1 MSRYFVPR
9 GRSAVAAAASRR
21 DFQAAPRT
29 VWIPHRCSKKRP
41 NNKTSNYL
49 ISMGENDLKRSS
61 RNYIG
66 KLRANFAGTEFQI
79 FDAGWNPTA
88 FGDAEEEGA
97 AVRAELGAVIY
108 TSNVLGSRGPRK
120 MQARR
125 RVPLMVFSRRH
136 LFRTRPRSVL
146 GSDRGDVAASGSS
159 PPRPSEDGAGPSRPS
174 DGSRPAPSRPS
185 DTGCRR
191 DPSPRRRSRFPSS
204 TPTAS
209 RAAATSS
216 PK

>member
-1 MSRYFVPR
+1 
-9 GRSAVAAAASRR
+9 
-21 DFQAAPRT
+21 
-29 VWIPHRCSKKRP
+29 
-41 NNKTSNYL
+41 
-49 ISMGENDLKRSS
+49 MGENDLKRSS

-88 FGDAEEEGA
+88 FGETEEEGA

-174 DGSRPAPSRPS
+174 DGSRP
-185 DTGCRR
+185 
-191 DPSPRRRSRFPSS
+191 RRRVRPTLVAAG
-204 TPTAS
+204 TPRHTTQVAIPKLDS
-209 RAAATSS
+209 DGVARGGDVLSKMKAHDYS
-216 PK
+216 PLTYTINKPPRWNDQVQRLRS